1 VQGARREYDT
11 FRSNPVDAYTRELRS
26 RLAFADLLGSAVIAE
41 PLRGT
46 AALPTFFRTASG
58 PGWALVGDAGHH
70 KDPLI
75 ARGSPTHSA
84 TRTSL
89 HRPSAGGAGITSTST

>member
-1 VQGARREYDT
+1 MPT
-11 FRSNPVDAYTRELRS
+11 P
-26 RLAFADLLGSAVIAE
+26 GSFGRVWHSPTCSGDAVIAE

-58 PGWALVGDAGHH
+58 PGWALVGDVGHH

-89 HRPSAGGAGITSTST
+89 HRRLLVVLG